1 MTNINSGGFVPQR
14 SFQQFPRPSSGQSQS
29 DLQSQLQS
37 KPVPSTPTTANG
49 PVLEAGPSE
58 TTLANQK
65 QQQLTSPATQNLLHQ
80 HIMQAVIHPP
90 KERPALSILK
100 RSSMSLL
107 LAETLGAYNEDEDDE
122 QDESEAE

>member
-14 SFQQFPRPSSGQSQS
+14 SFQQFPRPSGQPQS
-29 DLQSQLQS
+29 DLPSQS
-37 KPVPSTPTTANG
+37 KPQQAPVKDTAGPG

-58 TTLANQK
+58 TTLATQK

-80 HIMQAVIHPP
+80 QIMQAAIRPP

-107 LAETLGAYNEDEDDE
+107 LAETLGAYNEEEDDE
-122 QDESEAE
+122 QDESEED